1 MQRHLRAA
9 GCTNHVAAR
18 RALWQDHLSSRRTSR
33 SQVGRRFLSYIYPWE
48 YMLCDKGCDHILT
61 EYKKPVNR
69 RGQPRQDLTLEQKR
83 YGLLVQ
89 HYRARGEHLIR
100 QMRGG
105 KKALTERWSGSFS
118 LLSAITRIAAHM
130 TGLQERMMG
139 PRYDV
144 YGPWPVCSEQ
154 MFRQYPMGM
163 R

>member
-1 MQRHLRAA
+1 
-9 GCTNHVAAR
+9 
-18 RALWQDHLSSRRTSR
+18 
-33 SQVGRRFLSYIYPWE
+33 
-48 YMLCDKGCDHILT
+48 MLCDKGYWGCDHILT

-69 RGQPRQDLTLEQKR
+69 RGQPRQDLALEQKR

-100 QMRGG
+100 QRMRGG
-105 KKALTERWSGSFS
+105 KKALTERWLALF
-118 LLSAITRIAAHM
+118 LCMLSAITRIAAHM

-154 MFRQYPMGM
+154 MFRQYPMGGM
-163 R
+163 Q

>member
-1 MQRHLRAA
+1 
-9 GCTNHVAAR
+9 
-18 RALWQDHLSSRRTSR
+18 
-33 SQVGRRFLSYIYPWE
+33 
-48 YMLCDKGCDHILT
+48 MLCDKGCDHILT

-69 RGQPRQDLTLEQKR
+69 RGQPRQDLTLKQKR

-105 KKALTERWSGSFS
+105 KNDGVAPFLCCRPSR
-118 LLSAITRIAAHM
+118 A
-130 TGLQERMMG
+130 QERMMG

-163 R
+163 Q